1 MMMPMSAEATV
12 ARNYI
17 DWIISLP
24 WGKKSK
30 TVKDIKVSEDIL
42 NKSHYGMEKVKERV
56 VEYLAVQKRTQK
68 LKGPILCLV
77 GPPGVGKTSLA
88 RSIAESTGR
97 PFVRMSLGGIRDES
111 EIRSDI
117 STVAEANAKY
127 HPYLKRQEEDIK
139 LLKKEEGQKIPH
151 NFDFSVLQGLSA
163 EVREKLL
170 NVKPQTIAQVKRI
183 PGQRIN
189 ITHAKYYHYL

>member
-1 MMMPMSAEATV
+1 MVKFVGLFSESFTLLLFLLK
-12 ARNYI
+12 I
-17 DWIISLP
+17 
-24 WGKKSK
+24 KK
-30 TVKDIKVSEDIL
+30 IWPEL
-42 NKSHYGMEKVKERV
+42 
-56 VEYLAVQKRTQK
+56 
-68 LKGPILCLV
+68 
-77 GPPGVGKTSLA
+77 
-88 RSIAESTGR
+88 
-97 PFVRMSLGGIRDES
+97 S

-117 STVAEANAKY
+117 STVTEANAKY